1 MKEAVILILSILVCY
16 LLWRLFSI
24 KYTLKKAEKELRE
37 ISAEPEENR
46 IVKFPV
52 PDKTMEAFLCAVNE
66 NLEEIRKLR
75 IAYAKKEENLK
86 EEIENISHDL
96 RTPLTAILGYLKMMD
111 TSSMSREEQESLKI
125 VRKKSEELQ
134 KLIGQFYE
142 LSRVSDGNFQ
152 MKLEETDAGRILRE
166 CCLSHYGLLEKL
178 KVELFIPEMPVKI
191 RGNQEALTRVFVNLL
206 QNSVRYGQ
214 TELTVFAENKENEAV
229 FIFENDI
236 EEGTELSDPSR
247 LFDRFYMQE
256 ASRTKGGT
264 GLGLTVS
271 KYLVEYM
278 NGKIWAEYKK
288 TGQKTYLQIT
298 IGFPLIFF

>member
-1 MKEAVILILSILVCY
+1 MKEGMILILSILVCY
-16 LLWRLFSI
+16 FLWRLFAI
-24 KYTLKKAEKELRE
+24 KYTLKKAEKEIRG

-46 IVKFPV
+46 IVKLSV
-52 PDKTMEAFLCAVNE
+52 PDKTAESFLCAVNE
-66 NLEEIRKLR
+66 NLTEIRKLR
-75 IAYAKKEENLK
+75 IAYEKKEEKLK

-111 TSSMSREEQESLKI
+111 TESMSCEEQESLKI

-134 KLIGQFYE
+134 KLIEQFYE

-152 MKLEETDAGRILRE
+152 MKMGETDAGRILRE

-178 KVELFIPEMPVKI
+178 KVELFIPEKPVKI

-214 TELTVFAENKENEAV
+214 TELTVFAEKKENEAV
-229 FIFENDI
+229 FIFTNDI
-236 EEGTELSDPSR
+236 EEGTELSEPSR

-256 ASRTKGGT
+256 ESRTKGGT

-288 TGQKTYLQIT
+288 TEEKTYLEIFMS
-298 IGFPLIFF
+298 FPLIFF

>member
-111 TSSMSREEQESLKI
+111 ISSMSREEQESLKI

-166 CCLSHYGLLEKL
+166 CCLL
-178 KVELFIPEMPVKI
+178 I
-191 RGNQEALTRVFVNLL
+191 
-206 QNSVRYGQ
+206 
-214 TELTVFAENKENEAV
+214 
-229 FIFENDI
+229 
-236 EEGTELSDPSR
+236 
-247 LFDRFYMQE
+247 
-256 ASRTKGGT
+256 T
-264 GLGLTVS
+264 GFW
-271 KYLVEYM
+271 K
-278 NGKIWAEYKK
+278 N
-288 TGQKTYLQIT
+288 
-298 IGFPLIFF
+298 